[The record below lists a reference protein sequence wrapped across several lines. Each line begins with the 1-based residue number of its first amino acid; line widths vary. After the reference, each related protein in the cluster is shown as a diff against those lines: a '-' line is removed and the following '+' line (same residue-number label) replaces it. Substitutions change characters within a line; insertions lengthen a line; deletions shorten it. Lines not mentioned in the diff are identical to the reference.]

1 MDTQPTSAASKLTI
15 IIRVRAFARMREL
28 LDVAEFDLQ
37 LAEGATLVDVWDALR
52 ARNRKIDALA
62 SSTRIARNGRVVA
75 MLNERVAS
83 GDEIALLPPVG
94 GG

>member
-1 MDTQPTSAASKLTI
+1 M
-15 IIRVRAFARMREL
+15 RVHVRAFARMREL
-28 LDVAEFDLQ
+28 LEAGEFDLDVHD
-37 LAEGATLVDVWDALR
+37 GATLVDVWDAIR

-62 SSTRIARNGRVVA
+62 SSTRIARNGRVA
-75 MLNERVAS
+75 ALLHERVAE